1 MSPRVDQKR
10 LVEWMGRVIAAVSM
24 TASVI
29 GAQVPRNV
37 AFIDVGSERERVL
50 RVLQITGDVPLY
62 PLGMRQLAPVE
73 ADRLRP
79 LTARGAALLPPTS
92 SIRFVDRALVT
103 VLPADGGVIYNSAFP
118 YGYNDGPIWAGRGLT
133 GAISAGVAARVG
145 PLSVQ
150 LQPMFFDAQNASFP
164 LRPTGVANQPY
175 WDAFYPTQIDLPQRF
190 GNRAYHRLDPGQS
203 SIRLD
208 LGPAMAEL
216 STADQWWGPAIENPL
231 ILGNNAPGFPHLA
244 LGTAH
249 PVNIGI
255 GSVHARAVW
264 GRLDQSA
271 YSPDT
276 LADSLRFMAGFV
288 AEFSPRGVP
297 GLELGATRFFHLQW
311 PQNGILH
318 APFSHAFEGILK
330 HSLASASNPNGED
343 PDNQLASL
351 FFRWA
356 FPSARFEMYGEY
368 GREDHNADIR
378 DFWQELDHDAG
389 YMLGFQRAWL
399 ASGSRV
405 VALRGELLNTRISHL
420 YQGRSQAPWY
430 THNLSVEQGH
440 TVDGQL
446 LGAPAGYGG
455 AATNLAVDIY
465 APSGRWTVEW
475 SRAAR
480 ATSLADMDVGL
491 RSDILQ
497 ALSVERRYE
506 RGSLETFWGASGIW
520 DLNRDFTRDRFNLNM
535 RTGVRV
541 MF

>member
-1 MSPRVDQKR
+1 MSPGVNRSR
-10 LVEWMGRVIAAVSM
+10 LVEWMASLLAAISM
-24 TASVI
+24 TASVS
-29 GAQVPRNV
+29 GAQLPRNV

-50 RVLQITGDVPLY
+50 RVLQLTGDVPLY
-62 PLGMRQLAPVE
+62 PMGMRQLSPSE

-79 LTARGAALLPPTS
+79 RTPRAALLLPPTS
-92 SIRFVDRALVT
+92 RIQFADRALVT
-103 VLPADGGVIYNSAFP
+103 VLPVDAGLIYNSAFP
-118 YGYNDGPIWAGRGLT
+118 YGGNDGPIWAGRGLT
-133 GAISAGVAARVG
+133 GAISAGVAARLG
-145 PLSVQ
+145 PLSAQ
-150 LQPMFFDAQNASFP
+150 LQPMFFDAQNASFQ
-164 LRPTGVANQPY
+164 LRATNVPNEPY

-190 GNRAYHRLDPGQS
+190 GNRSYHRFDPGQS
-203 SIRLD
+203 TIRLD

-264 GRLDQSA
+264 GRLNQSA

-276 LADSLRFMAGFV
+276 LSDSLRFMAGFV
-288 AEFSPRGVP
+288 AEFSPRGAP
-297 GLELGATRFFHLQW
+297 GLELGATRFFHVEW
-311 PQNGILH
+311 PQNGIFH

-330 HSLASASNPNGED
+330 HSLASANNPGGEN
-343 PDNQLASL
+343 PDNQLASV
-351 FFRWA
+351 FFRWT

-389 YMLGFQRAWL
+389 YVLGFQRAWL

-455 AATNLAVDIY
+455 AAANLAVDVY
-465 APSGRWTVEW
+465 QPSGRWTFEW

-480 ATSLADMDVGL
+480 ATSVSDTNVVM
-491 RSDILQ
+491 RSDIIQ
-497 ALSVERRYE
+497 ALSVERRFE
-506 RGSLETFWGASGIW
+506 RGRSETFGGVTGAW
-520 DLNRDFTRDRFNLNM
+520 DLNRDFTRDRFNLNV